1 MTDRVAVGLLQNLF
15 ERGKGIKFGAFIITQ
30 NDDVAVRVQIVY
42 LQEIG
47 VEFIISRVKNGKGQI
62 VFYGIAVCCA
72 VRAVDSYVEV
82 RIRLRRVCGEC
93 DGISCFFED
102 FFHAVTGHFSD
113 STFANDI
120 YLLRQFDS
128 LSGFDNFLR
137 SGVYG
142 VCLSMVFT
150 QYRTE
155 YQQSKQGEYVSHR

>member
-1 MTDRVAVGLLQNLF
+1 MTDRVAVSLLQNLF

-30 NDDVAVRVQIVY
+30 NDDVAVRVSVVY

-62 VFYGIAVCCA
+62 VFFA
-72 VRAVDSYVEV
+72 VRAVYYYVEV
-82 RIRLRRVCGEC
+82 RIRLRRVCREC
-93 DGISCFFED
+93 DGISCFFEY
-102 FFHAVTGHFSD
+102 FFHAVAGHFTD

-120 YLLRQFDS
+120 YLLCEFYRF
-128 LSGFDNFLR
+128 SGLADFLR
-137 SGVYG
+137 GRVYR

-155 YQQSKQGEYVSHR
+155 Y

>member
-47 VEFIISRVKNGKGQI
+47 VEFIISCVKNGKGQI
-62 VFYGIAVCCA
+62 VFYGIAVCCT

-82 RIRLRRVCGEC
+82 RIRLRRVCREC
-93 DGISCFFED
+93 DGISCFFEY
-102 FFHAVTGHFSD
+102 FFHAVAGHFSY

-120 YLLRQFDS
+120 YLLCEFYRF
-128 LSGFDNFLR
+128 SGLADFLR
-137 SGVYG
+137 GRVYRVG
-142 VCLSMVFT
+142 LSMIFT

-155 YQQSKQGEYVSHR
+155 Y